1 MSTPAARGRRYGWT
15 TATNIGAGPCPFGAG
30 AHPYLRP
37 RAAGVDTAVLRAPA
51 RTVFRLDGRG
61 LPTGRDPVAGTGY
74 DFREPRAV
82 GATLL
87 DHAFTDLERDGDGIA
102 RFELDGVTLWMDASY
117 GYAMLFTGD
126 PLPTIARRSLAIE
139 R

>member
-1 MSTPAARGRRYGWT
+1 M
-15 TATNIGAGPCPFGAG
+15 
-30 AHPYLRP
+30 
-37 RAAGVDTAVLRAPA
+37 
-51 RTVFRLDGRG
+51 FRLDGRG

-126 PLPTIARRSLAIE
+126 PLPTIARRSLAIKPMTCPPNAFRTGE
-139 R
+139 ALIRLEPGESFRRQVGISPALG